1 MLDFVQSMLQ
11 AETMV
16 VIFASLAAF
25 ATIFSITAPLFAD
38 DKLAAR
44 TKFVTSERA
53 QLKAA
58 QRAALEAKSDVA
70 KLRDRQSKGIFD
82 QLVRGL
88 NLKTVFESEVTRE
101 KLRRAGYRSERHLT
115 MFLAMRVILPIVVG
129 TIIFIYAS
137 TTFAAK
143 FTPTTRLLAAMGG
156 LLVGFYLP
164 NLFVKNIANKRQGSI
179 RNAWSDVLDLLLIC
193 IESGMSLEVAMAR
206 VSREIGSQSVPM
218 AEELQLTTAELSYLP
233 DRRKALENLSK
244 RTGLETVRS
253 VVTAMIQAERY
264 GTPLGSALR
273 VLSEENR
280 KDRLM
285 EAERKAAALPPKL
298 TVPMIMFFLPV
309 TFVVVLGPSLITVM
323 KAK

>member
-1 MLDFVQSMLQ
+1 MTNFVESMMQ
-11 AETMV
+11 AETLV

-25 ATIFSITAPLFAD
+25 ATIFSVVAPLFD
-38 DKLAAR
+38 NDKLVAR
-44 TKFVTSERA
+44 TKLVSSERDR
-53 QLKAA
+53 LKAQ
-58 QRAALEAKSDVA
+58 QRAALEAKSDVT
-70 KLRDRQSKGIFD
+70 KLRDKQSKGIFD

-88 NLKTVFESEVTRE
+88 NLKTVFESEASRNL
-101 KLRRAGYRSERHLT
+101 LRRAGYRSERHLT
-115 MFLAMRVILPIVVG
+115 MFLAMRVIVPIIVATLV
-129 TIIFIYAS
+129 FIYAS

-143 FTPTTRLLAAMGG
+143 FTPTTRLLAT
-156 LLVGFYLP
+156 LVALIVGSYVPSF
-164 NLFVKNIANKRQGSI
+164 FVKNVANKRQGSI
-179 RNAWSDVLDLLLIC
+179 KNAWSDALDLLLIC
-193 IESGMSLEVAMAR
+193 IESGMSLEMAMGR

-233 DRRKALENLSK
+233 DRRKALDNLAK

-273 VLSEENR
+273 VLAEENR

-298 TVPMIMFFLPV
+298 TVPMILFFLPV
-309 TFVVVLGPSLITVM
+309 TFVVVLGPSLIVVL